1 MTAYLVIAIVGA
13 GSYLLRVSMLARC
26 DVPPLMQRAARFATP
41 VSFAALATAA
51 LVTHVAIS
59 RNALPPAAAVAAAV
73 IAVRHTGSP
82 RAALLAGMPVL
93 WLAYA
98 VV

>member
-1 MTAYLVIAIVGA
+1 M
-13 GSYLLRVSMLARC
+13 
-26 DVPPLMQRAARFATP
+26 
-41 VSFAALATAA
+41 
-51 LVTHVAIS
+51 S
-59 RNALPPAAAVAAAV
+59 RNAIPPAAAVVAAV